1 MPNTKDIGDTSESKV
16 LARLI
21 ELGYEVWTP
30 FGENTRADLIAEEP
44 DGTLHKIQVKTGR
57 TKQDGR
63 VIEAS
68 LDSSYRDASG
78 TRKETYSKSEVD
90 VFGIYCPDN
99 DGYYWVE
106 FSEAPQNTIH
116 LRIEAKQE
124 QKKIRWAE
132 DHEFQNVL

>member
-44 DGTLHKIQVKTGR
+44 NGTLHKIQVKTGR
-57 TKQDGR
+57 TKQNGR
-63 VIEAS
+63 VIEAH
-68 LDSSYRDASG
+68 LESSYRDASG
-78 TRKETYSKSEVD
+78 TSRRKYSEDEIDAFAIYCSEVD
-90 VFGIYCPDN
+90 CCYWIDFEDAPSRGIK
-99 DGYYWVE
+99 
-106 FSEAPQNTIH
+106 

-124 QKKIRWAE
+124 QKNIRWAE
-132 DHEFQNVL
+132 DYEFQNIL